1 MHAMKTSMRP
11 LLPLSVPVLA
21 VLTLALLTVAGCFG
35 LGRGEPVQRHYVL
48 GLGLV
53 QSGSQPVEV
62 AQAGTGLRIGMRAL
76 RLAQYLDTPLI
87 VVRRGQHQ
95 IGLSEFHRWG
105 EPLTQG
111 VNRTVAAHLAALRP
125 DFRVEFAPWASRAR
139 HDWVIQLQILSF
151 GGSVPDDATATTGEA
166 RVHATWEIAPGG
178 DGAVVARGTTE
189 YRGEGWEVGDYDAL
203 LGLLE
208 TGLSQLAEDLVTA
221 LVRLSAPGG
230 SAAPNP
236 SERWHDRD

>member
-1 MHAMKTSMRP
+1 MRSTKNVMRP
-11 LLPLSVPVLA
+11 ILTLAVLPLA
-21 VLTLALLTVAGCFG
+21 VLTLAGCFG
-35 LGRGEPVQRHYVL
+35 LGRGAPVQRHYVL
-48 GLGLV
+48 GLGLAP
-53 QSGSQPVEV
+53 SGSQPAE
-62 AQAGTGLRIGMRAL
+62 ALGAGSGPRIGIRAL

-125 DFRVEFAPWASRAR
+125 DLLVEFAPWASRAR

-151 GGSVPDDATATTGEA
+151 GGSVPDDVTATTGEA
-166 RVHATWEIAPGG
+166 RVLATWEIARGD

-189 YRGEGWEVGDYDAL
+189 YRGEGWKVGDYDAL

-208 TGLSQLAEDLVTA
+208 TGLSKLADDLVAA
-221 LVRLSAPGG
+221 LASLGAP
-230 SAAPNP
+230 
-236 SERWHDRD
+236 

>member
-1 MHAMKTSMRP
+1 MRSTKKAAR
-11 LLPLSVPVLA
+11 LILSLA
-21 VLTLALLTVAGCFG
+21 VLPLAVVTLAGCFG

-48 GLGLV
+48 GLGRA
-53 QSGSQPVEV
+53 QTGSRPMQPAEMASGS
-62 AQAGTGLRIGMRAL
+62 RIGIRAL

-87 VVRRGQHQ
+87 VVRRGEHQ

-125 DFRVEFAPWASRAR
+125 DFRVEFAPWTAPAR

-151 GGSVPDDATATTGEA
+151 EGSVDDDATATVGEA
-166 RVHATWEIAPGG
+166 RVLATWEIARGG
-178 DGAVVARGTTE
+178 DGAVLARGTTE

-208 TGLSQLAEDLVTA
+208 TGLNRLAGDLVAA
-221 LVRLSAPGG
+221 LESVGRASIPAPSTPPGSPAPAPG
-230 SAAPNP
+230 
-236 SERWHDRD
+236 